1 MGDGL
6 LWMIF
11 QRILII
17 ADNNLHKL
25 KLQIENGPGE
35 NMSVLTNMTI
45 L

>member
-25 KLQIENGPGE
+25 KLQIAKMAP
-35 NMSVLTNMTI
+35 VKTCQY
-45 L
+45 

>member
-6 LWMIF
+6 LWMFF
-11 QRILII
+11 QQILII

-25 KLQIENGPGE
+25 KLQIENGPHG
-35 NMSVLTNMTI
+35 NMSVLTNMTF